1 MNYTSRRQLASLY
14 NEINKEIFSRGVH
27 DQKIDI
33 VDNKVIILARTKR
46 LPALN
51 GLEGEHSELVLAL
64 DSALSSRYK
73 KRLKEKLEFLFDIN
87 VTFLFRD
94 YDPHTEQ
101 SCAVIYFDKR
111 IDQ

>member
-1 MNYTSRRQLASLY
+1 MDYTSKKQLAILY
-14 NEINKEIFSRGVH
+14 NEVNQEIFSVGVH
-27 DQKIDI
+27 DQKVDI

-51 GLEGEHSELVLAL
+51 ALGGEHSELVLAL
-64 DSALSSRYK
+64 DSALSSSYK

-87 VTFLFRD
+87 VTSLFRD
-94 YDPHTEQ
+94 YDPHTEK

-111 IDQ
+111 RDQ